1 MSLHS
6 RIILL
11 KQVPAGTPL
20 GYGGSFTTT
29 RESLIATIP
38 IGYAD
43 GVRRALSNRGRVLV
57 GGRAVPIVGRV
68 SMDLTIIDVTEVPG
82 VGVGDEVTLLG
93 EQGGERLFAE
103 DLAAVAGTISYE
115 IVTGIGSRVP
125 RYYC

>member
-1 MSLHS
+1 
-6 RIILL
+6 
-11 KQVPAGTPL
+11 
-20 GYGGSFTTT
+20 
-29 RESLIATIP
+29 
-38 IGYAD
+38 
-43 GVRRALSNRGRVLV
+43 
-57 GGRAVPIVGRV
+57 
-68 SMDLTIIDVTEVPG
+68 MDLTIIDVTEVPV